1 VTSPLDLVTLG
12 EAMVQLNATEAG
24 LLRHVRTFEKHA
36 AGSELNCAIAASR
49 LGLRTGWI
57 GKLGRD
63 ELGEFVLATARS
75 ERVDTS
81 AVVRAD
87 DVPTG
92 LFLIQRG
99 YPWPGSSSSVY
110 YRNGSAGSRLRASE
124 LSESYVSRARIFH
137 FSGISLAVSPELRRT
152 CWSAVEMAKS
162 AGIMISFDINFR
174 RKLWAPEEGIAVI
187 KRALSVADVV
197 FCASDDAATLFG
209 ADTPEEAIE
218 VLASYGAARVVVTR
232 GAEGACMW
240 FDGRL
245 FEGQGRRVSVVDATG
260 AGDALAAT
268 VLTGILGR
276 WPDDKTIELACTVGS
291 LVCSVAG
298 DFEGV
303 PSGEQL
309 EALYEDSW
317 VPR

>member
-1 VTSPLDLVTLG
+1 MTSPLDLVTLG
-12 EAMVQLNATEAG
+12 EAMVQLNATETG
-24 LLRHVRTFEKHA
+24 PLRHVRTFEKHA

-75 ERVDTS
+75 EGVDTS
-81 AVVRAD
+81 AVVRDA

-99 YPWPGSSSSVY
+99 YPLPESSSSIY
-110 YRNGSAGSRLRASE
+110 YRNGSAGSRLKASE
-124 LSESYVSRARIFH
+124 LIESYVSRARMFH

-152 CWSAVEMAKS
+152 CWAAVEMAKS
-162 AGIMISFDINFR
+162 AGILISFDINFR
-174 RKLWAPEEGIAVI
+174 RKLWGPEEGIAAI
-187 KRALSVADVV
+187 KRALSVADVA
-197 FCASDDAATLFG
+197 FCGSDDAATLFG
-209 ADTPEEAIE
+209 MDDPEEA
-218 VLASYGAARVVVTR
+218 VRALASHGPARVIVTR
-232 GAEGACMW
+232 GAEGALMS
-240 FDGRL
+240 FDGRV

-268 VLTGILGR
+268 VLTGILEG
-276 WPDDKTIELACTVGS
+276 WPDDRTIDLACTVGS

-303 PSGEQL
+303 PSVEQL
-309 EALYEDSW
+309 QALHDDSW

>member
-1 VTSPLDLVTLG
+1 VTSSLDLVTLG
-12 EAMVQLNATEAG
+12 EAMVQLNATEVG

-63 ELGEFVLATARS
+63 ELGEFVLASARS

-81 AVVRAD
+81 AVVRD
-87 DVPTG
+87 DEVPTG

-99 YPWPGSSSSVY
+99 YPLPESSSSIY
-110 YRNGSAGSRLRASE
+110 YRNGSAGSRLRTSE
-124 LSESYVSRARIFH
+124 LSQAYVSRARIFH
-137 FSGISLAVSPELRRT
+137 FSGISLAVSQELRRT

-162 AGIMISFDINFR
+162 AGNMISFDINFR
-174 RKLWAPEEGIAVI
+174 RKLWGPEEGKAVI
-187 KRALSVADVV
+187 EEALSVADVV
-197 FCASDDAATLFG
+197 FCGSDDAATLFG
-209 ADTPEEAIE
+209 VDTPEEALT
-218 VLASYGAARVVVTR
+218 VLASYGPTRVVVTR
-232 GAEGACMW
+232 GADGALML
-240 FDGRL
+240 FDGRT
-245 FEGQGRRVSVVDATG
+245 FEGRGRRVSVVDATG

-268 VLTGILGR
+268 VLTGILGG
-276 WPDDKTIELACTVGS
+276 WPDDRTIDLACIVGS
-291 LVCSVAG
+291 LVCSVVG

-309 EALYEDSW
+309 QALYEDSW